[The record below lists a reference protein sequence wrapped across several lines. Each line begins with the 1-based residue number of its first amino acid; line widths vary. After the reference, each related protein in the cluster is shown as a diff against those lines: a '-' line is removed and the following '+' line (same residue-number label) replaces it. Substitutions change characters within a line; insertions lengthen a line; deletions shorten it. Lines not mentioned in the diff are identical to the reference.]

1 MAPQIDPNINPL
13 IWTAIEQK
21 RLLRFRHKN
30 RERIVE
36 PHDYGIHNGVIK
48 LFGYQVAGSSSRK
61 LPTWRWAEQDLMS
74 DIHMLDRP
82 FLVAAQPSRVSTIN
96 GTSCSSESN
105 RPIQNRNRALQSCG
119 GLPTQPCRLTGQFFL
134 TFAPSRCFEVPD
146 PHPAVAGRDVAGG
159 DRPCHLKAGVG
170 TFPGGGV

>member
-105 RPIQNRNRALQSCG
+105 HPISTRNRRSVLTDDALRTLTESSRRTSIFVWKPSVMPLFRVKRHMVAISADQEVSVWPSC
-119 GLPTQPCRLTGQFFL
+119 T
-134 TFAPSRCFEVPD
+134 S
-146 PHPAVAGRDVAGG
+146 
-159 DRPCHLKAGVG
+159 
-170 TFPGGGV
+170 